1 MARRR
6 LCNVPLDAHLCH
18 YRSQVIVAAVGGHDM
33 VGQSEYLSQCLL
45 VSVPNVSL
53 IDGFDNLQF
62 TGSYQ
67 MQSTGD
73 RWHPMSTLTNSR
85 PGFSRLS
92 HDCVVMRVRVANVC
106 DISKQDTRQQK
117 I

>member
-1 MARRR
+1 
-6 LCNVPLDAHLCH
+6 VPLDAHLCR
-18 YRSQVIVAAVGGHDM
+18 YRSQAIVSAVGGHDM

-62 TGSYQ
+62 TRSYQ
-67 MQSTGD
+67 TQSMVD
-73 RWHPMSTLTNSR
+73 RWHPMSMLTNSR

-92 HDCVVMRVRVANVC
+92 HDCIAMCVRAANVC
-106 DISKQDTRQQK
+106 
-117 I
+117 